1 MTLFFSCINRL
12 CGIFELGDTLK
23 VLEFSHVQ
31 TLMIIKSSWYHGEAT

>member
-12 CGIFELGDTLK
+12 YGIFELRDTLK

-31 TLMIIKSSWYHGEAT
+31 TLMIIKISWHDGKDT